1 MNAML
6 AALTVG
12 GGGVL
17 TAIVTGLFVV
27 KRNSISGA
35 RELVEAAILLIEPQT
50 EQMEGLFIAVSELKA
65 EVRALS
71 DHVDA
76 LSAQI
81 ISLGAI
87 PIPKPVMEMQWNI

>member
-1 MNAML
+1 MNALLGAL
-6 AALTVG
+6 AVG

-17 TAIVTGLFVV
+17 TALVTGLFVV

-35 RELVEAAILLIEPQT
+35 KELVEAAILLVEPQT
-50 EQMEGLFIAVSELKA
+50 EQMAGLVLAISELKA
-65 EVRALS
+65 EVNALS
-71 DHVDA
+71 VHVDA

-87 PIPKPVMEMQWNI
+87 PIPKPLMETQWNL

>member
-1 MNAML
+1 MNALLGAL
-6 AALTVG
+6 AVG

-17 TAIVTGLFVV
+17 TALVTGLFVV

-35 RELVEAAILLIEPQT
+35 KELVEAAILLVEPQT
-50 EQMEGLFIAVSELKA
+50 EQMAGLVLAISELKA
-65 EVRALS
+65 EVNALRV
-71 DHVDA
+71 HVDA

-87 PIPKPVMEMQWNI
+87 PIPKPLMETQWNL